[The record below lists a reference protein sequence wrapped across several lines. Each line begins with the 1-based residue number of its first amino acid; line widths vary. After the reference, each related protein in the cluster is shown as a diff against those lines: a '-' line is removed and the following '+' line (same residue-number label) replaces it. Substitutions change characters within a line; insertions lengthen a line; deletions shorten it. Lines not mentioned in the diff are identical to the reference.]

1 MSDMFLTTQSE
12 VPYNTH
18 QFLQRRVAL
27 ELQYIQKMFMEGH
40 DFNII
45 KVTNVKIKNF
55 NMLTHDRLCGIV
67 VRVSGYRYRGPGFD
81 SRRYQ
86 IF

>member
-1 MSDMFLTTQSE
+1 VNISRLKLRSE
-12 VPYNTH
+12 NFDYDDDDNDDNNNNNN
-18 QFLQRRVAL
+18 
-27 ELQYIQKMFMEGH
+27 K
-40 DFNII
+40 FNC
-45 KVTNVKIKNF
+45 KK
-55 NMLTHDRLCGIV
+55 LSDRLCGIV